1 MLRTS
6 LRSYLLDLA
15 TRVKLRRPPPFN
27 EWLYRDKGQIGA
39 AEVSAECA
47 AMDRSRYHLN
57 AIPRLL
63 PIVTAAVIGVSLSLA
78 TYFAI
83 AVGGTLGCWA
93 RYAMTNLVQT
103 VYGRDFPYATL
114 SINLLGSFLMGFLF
128 IETLDRLTISPAL
141 RTGILTGVLGGYTT
155 FSTFEMETL
164 LLVEQGE
171 PMRAVLYIVL
181 SVVLGF
187 LCAFGGAYI
196 ARNL

>member
-1 MLRTS
+1 MHERM
-6 LRSYLLDLA
+6 RQ
-15 TRVKLRRPPPFN
+15 RV
-27 EWLYRDKGQIGA
+27 W
-39 AEVSAECA
+39 
-47 AMDRSRYHLN
+47 
-57 AIPRLL
+57 
-63 PIVTAAVIGVSLSLA
+63 

-93 RYAMTNLVQT
+93 RYAMSNLVQT
-103 VYGRDFPYATL
+103 IYGRDFPYATL

-128 IETLDRLTISPAL
+128 IETLERLTISPAL

-171 PMRAVLYIVL
+171 PVRAVLYIVL
-181 SVVLGF
+181 SVGLGF